1 MAHDNQYKDED
12 TPVYVNGV
20 LVKRFDYPKKGERF
34 YNRDTHRI
42 EEADRD
48 MDEKYLIVERGN

>member
-12 TPVYVNGV
+12 RPAYVNGV
-20 LVKRFDYPKKGERF
+20 LIKRFDYPKKGEYF
-34 YNRDTHRI
+34 YNRDTHQI

-48 MDEKYLIVERGN
+48 MQEKYLIVERGN